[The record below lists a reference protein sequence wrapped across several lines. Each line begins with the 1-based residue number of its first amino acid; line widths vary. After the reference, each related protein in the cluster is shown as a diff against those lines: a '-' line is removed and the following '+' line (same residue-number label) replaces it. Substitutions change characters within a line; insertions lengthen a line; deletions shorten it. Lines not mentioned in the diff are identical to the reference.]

1 MRRNS
6 RYYKGFEGIEEF
18 AYGGSEALRNCL
30 SDNPGEEYPADRERD
45 HKQGNKDRMHKD
57 DWDFDDDEFD
67 DSEFSDDDEELID
80 SDSYS
85 QLGHH

>member
-6 RYYKGFEGIEEF
+6 RNYKGSEGIEEF
-18 AYGGSEALRNCL
+18 AYGGSETLRKFL
-30 SDNPGEEYPADRERD
+30 SDHPGEERPEHRERD
-45 HKQGNKDRMHKD
+45 HKHGNKDRMHKD

-67 DSEFSDDDEELID
+67 YNEFSEDDEELID
-80 SDSYS
+80 SDSCS